1 MSKHTQ
7 NLSTIDMRTLANPFQ
22 FNNLDIRTATDPND
36 EVWFCAKDVF
46 EALDITW
53 KGASG
58 SLKNTPEKWQGVWQ
72 LQTPGGSQEAVFIS
86 EPAVYQTAFT
96 SRKPEAIKFTEW
108 VCEEVLPEIRRNGF
122 FGTVSLSEQV
132 QISKQ
137 IDSLSEKIVGTKNAY
152 RRKLLHDQLRRLCNM
167 VNQPMPPLA
176 WINKDFDQIE
186 LFEE

>member
-1 MSKHTQ
+1 MSE
-7 NLSTIDMRTLANPFQ
+7 LRTLANPFQ
-22 FNNLDIRTATDPND
+22 FTDLSIRTAID
-36 EVWFCAKDVF
+36 EQDNVLFCAKDVF
-46 EALDITW
+46 EALEIEW
-53 KGASG
+53 KGSG
-58 SLKNTPEKWQGVWQ
+58 TSLRNYPENWIYT
-72 LQTPGGSQEAVFIS
+72 LQYRGQRGTGDLLFLS
-86 EPAVYQTAFT
+86 EPGVYRVLFRSSKPQAV
-96 SRKPEAIKFTEW
+96 KFANW